1 MQGRL
6 VQLGLLGLLVLP
18 ARRVQQDH
26 RSLAQQVILGRL
38 VRRVQR
44 ALLDLRAQQAIKEI
58 LVLMVLRALRV
69 PLVLL
74 GLRAQSAPP
83 ER

>member
-1 MQGRL
+1 
-6 VQLGLLGLLVLP
+6 
-18 ARRVQQDH
+18 VQQGH

-38 VRRVQR
+38 VRRVQ
-44 ALLDLRAQQAIKEI
+44 LG
-58 LVLMVLRALRV
+58 LRV
-69 PLVLL
+69 PLVLRGMWERPVLLVLRVQLVLL